1 MLYQIKNGTV
11 SVGAKTILSH
21 VDFEIKGKE
30 KIAVVGK
37 NGVGKTT
44 LLRLIAGE
52 LTLDRDDKRMEPGIW
67 KSRTLTVGMLR
78 QSGEQDF
85 DRTVEEL
92 LLESCAME
100 DLYSKERYRYEMEYD
115 RLFTGFGF
123 QKEEKHKK
131 LKEFSGGE
139 QTKIALIRLFLMK
152 PDILLLDE
160 PTNHLDIQT
169 TEWLEKY
176 IGEYEHAIVLVSH
189 DRFFLDQ
196 VTDVVYEL
204 KDQSLKRYPGNYT
217 RYREQKQK
225 ETAAAKKAYERQQKE
240 IERLNAL
247 IERFKHKPKKAAFA
261 RSRRKMIERME
272 LLPDPAEDDVHIFT
286 GDIEPAHLGSKWV
299 YEAEHLKIGY
309 DKVLL
314 ELSLRVRRGQKI
326 GIIGENGAGKSTFL
340 KTVAGIMEP
349 LDGKGAIGNHILLGY
364 FDQQTA
370 AIQSDQTVF
379 EHFQDLFP
387 GLNEKEVRHMLAA
400 YLFQGKDVQTKVG
413 DLSGGE
419 KSRLMLAELLYS
431 RPNLLLLDEP
441 TNHMDIRAK
450 ETLESA
456 FRAYKGTML
465 FVSHDRYFIKQV
477 ADAILVFQG
486 QKVMYYPFGYEH
498 YLKRSRQDGEGNLAA
513 LVQAEDQA
521 LIAGMRAVPEKER
534 HRLREIGTDEAYLD
548 WRFGL
553 ARKPM
558 DEAEKKVAY
567 LWEKWEQLSKEK
579 EELELQ
585 LWMGVSQELMKKNEI
600 LWDGKRGV
608 EKIADIDRRSGL
620 AEKCERIKEGLAQI
634 AQPLNT
640 AWDEWTESCL
650 AWWDVYL
657 EEFEEDNM

>member
-1 MLYQIKNGTV
+1 MIYQIKNGTV

-21 VDFEIKGKE
+21 VNFEIKGNE

-37 NGVGKTT
+37 NGAGKTT
-44 LLRLIAGE
+44 LLKLIAGE
-52 LTLDRDDKRMEPGIW
+52 LSLDQDDKRQEPGIW
-67 KSRTLTVGMLR
+67 KSRVLTVGMLR
-78 QSGEQDF
+78 QSAEQDF
-85 DRTVEEL
+85 QKTVEEL
-92 LLESCAME
+92 LLESCPE
-100 DLYSKERYRYEMEYD
+100 DDLYSKERYLYEMEYD

-131 LKEFSGGE
+131 FEEFSGGE
-139 QTKIALIRLFLMK
+139 QTKIALLRLFLMK

-169 TEWLEKY
+169 TEWLEEY
-176 IGEYEHAIVLVSH
+176 IREYEHAIVFVSH

-204 KDQSLKRYPGNYT
+204 EDRSLKRYPGNYT
-217 RYREQKQK
+217 QYRDQKQK
-225 ETAAAKKAYERQQKE
+225 DIAAAKKAYERQQKE
-240 IERLNAL
+240 LDRLNGL
-247 IERFKHKPKKAAFA
+247 IERFKNKPKKAAFA
-261 RSRRKMIERME
+261 RSRKKIIERME
-272 LLPDPAEDDVHIFT
+272 LLSDPAEDDVHIFT
-286 GDIEPAHLGSKWV
+286 GDIEPLHPGSKWV

-326 GIIGENGAGKSTFL
+326 GIIGDNGAGKSTFL
-340 KTVAGIMEP
+340 KTMAGLIAP
-349 LDGKGAIGNHILLGY
+349 IGGKGALGNNILMGY

-370 AIQSDQTVF
+370 TIQSEKTVY
-379 EHFQDLFP
+379 EHFHDLFP
-387 GLNEKEVRHMLAA
+387 GLNEKDARHVLAS
-400 YLFQGKDVQTKVG
+400 YLFRGKEAQTKVSN
-413 DLSGGE
+413 LSGGE

-498 YLKRSRQDGEGNLAA
+498 YLKRSRQNGSENLAA

-558 DEAEKKVAY
+558 DEAEKKFAY
-567 LWEKWEQLSKEK
+567 LWEKWEQLSREK
-579 EELELQ
+579 EELELR
-585 LWMGVSQELMKKNEI
+585 LWTETRLVLTEQSGFQSEETAALQE
-600 LWDGKRGV
+600 R
-608 EKIADIDRRSGL
+608 
-620 AEKCERIKEGLAQI
+620 AEKIKEGPARMEQSLRE
-634 AQPLNT
+634 
-640 AWDEWTESCL
+640 AWDEWTEACL

-657 EEFEEDNM
+657 EEFGEDNM